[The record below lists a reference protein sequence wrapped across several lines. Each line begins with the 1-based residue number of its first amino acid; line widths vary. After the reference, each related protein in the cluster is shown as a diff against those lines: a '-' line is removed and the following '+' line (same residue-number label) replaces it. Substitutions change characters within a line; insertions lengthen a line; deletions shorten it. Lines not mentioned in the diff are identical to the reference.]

1 MYKEGLKQAY
11 TNVDCQNNIKI
22 KNNTLSKQSDLFLK
36 LVSEVLPNS
45 TSIAPISREG
55 PSSEE
60 GGGDE

>member
-11 TNVDCQNNIKI
+11 TKVDCQNNIKI

-36 LVSEVLPNS
+36 LVFEVLPNS
-45 TSIAPISREG
+45 TLIVPISREG

-60 GGGDE
+60 DGGDE